1 MNFTNIH
8 SCMYVSEEG
17 PVMRKTKEEAEI
29 TKQKI
34 MDAALQLFKN
44 KGFDATRLQ
53 DIAKV
58 TGMTRGAIYWH
69 FKNKQDILATL
80 MMDMKQSFEVGL
92 KNFQKEEG
100 GAIEKLERVVRD
112 IITAH
117 TADARFR
124 DLIIVMMSNYQ
135 ISEKLRKGRLKAEF
149 PTQFIETVG
158 SLIEQGMDENVIRR
172 DIDPDE
178 IAWLVLILLT
188 GSIIAYLKFPDACK
202 TSDKSDTIVDCFL
215 HGILT

>member
-1 MNFTNIH
+1 
-8 SCMYVSEEG
+8 
-17 PVMRKTKEEAEI
+17 MRKTKEEAEI

-80 MMDMKQSFEVGL
+80 MMDMKKRFEVGL
-92 KNFQKEEG
+92 KNYQEEEG
-100 GAIEKLERVVRD
+100 GAIEKLRRLVQD
-112 IITAH
+112 IIMAH
-117 TADARFR
+117 TADQRIQ
-124 DLIIVMMSNYQ
+124 DLFIVMMSNYQ

-149 PTQFIETVG
+149 PTQFIDTVG
-158 SLIEQGMDENVIRR
+158 SLIKQGMDENDIRR

-188 GSIIAYLKFPDACK
+188 GSIITHLKFPDAYEV
-202 TSDKSDTIVDCFL
+202 SIIVDRMLDCFT